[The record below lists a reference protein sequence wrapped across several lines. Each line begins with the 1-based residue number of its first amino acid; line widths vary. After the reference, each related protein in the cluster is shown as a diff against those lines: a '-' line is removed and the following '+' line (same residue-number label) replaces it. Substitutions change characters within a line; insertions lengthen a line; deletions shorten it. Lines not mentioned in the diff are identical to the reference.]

1 MPLAFEK
8 PAHSRRN
15 PARPA
20 PRPRRRWL
28 GLALTGLAA
37 IGVGAGCQTTG
48 NSPLAL
54 WRFGHDDSLSKP
66 PTEAELGKDDRN
78 FMLRWLRPKT
88 PPPANVDTPGL
99 VLGSDGWR
107 PMANKPNPEAEAE
120 FHAAEALFQQGK
132 FAEAEPL
139 FKQLAKKR
147 KGSVWGEKGQ
157 FYLAETQ
164 YQSGKLVAAHDS
176 FDLLEKD
183 YQGTEFNEKVIAR
196 EFAIAQAWLA
206 QSDPK
211 APAEA
216 KLPWYAH
223 FNGQM
228 PLIDTQGHA
237 IRALEHVRHY
247 NPKGP
252 LADDAVLRIADEYM
266 GNKDYE
272 TAAMYYDQLI
282 TDHPK
287 SPFLQRAQLAAIDA
301 RMKGYVGPEYDGA
314 GLEKARELVKQ
325 TMATFP
331 DRAVNNEK
339 LYHTLDLINDQDAER
354 TYVVG
359 NYYRRAGYPES
370 AEYYFAKIPQRW
382 PKSPWAS
389 KAKTQLASLA
399 KVPRKRHDPSK
410 IMTQPGSTDSM
421 GGSQGG
427 MGGMGG
433 MGMGGMGMGGMGG
446 PGGMM

>member
-1 MPLAFEK
+1 MPPAF
-8 PAHSRRN
+8 RN
-15 PARPA
+15 PDSSRWRLV
-20 PRPRRRWL
+20 PRPPARRWL
-28 GLALTGLAA
+28 GLALAGLAA
-37 IGVGAGCQTTG
+37 ILPGAGCQTTG
-48 NSPLAL
+48 PGPLAL
-54 WRFGHDDSLSKP
+54 WQMGHDDSLSP
-66 PTEAELGKDDRN
+66 APTETEVGKDDRN

-88 PPPANVDTPGL
+88 PPPARVDGSGL

-107 PMANKPNPEAEAE
+107 PIQAKPNPQAEAE

-132 FAEAEPL
+132 FEAAEPL
-139 FKQLAKKR
+139 FKTLAKKR

-157 FYLAETQ
+157 YYLAETQ
-164 YQSGKLVAAHDS
+164 FQRGKLVTANDS
-176 FDLLEKD
+176 FELLKKD
-183 YQGTEFNEKVIAR
+183 YGGTEFNEKLIAR
-196 EFAIAQAWLA
+196 EYAIAQAWLA
-206 QSDPK
+206 QTDPK
-211 APAEA
+211 APPEA
-216 KLPWYAH
+216 KMAWTAH
-223 FNGQM
+223 FDGKE
-228 PLIDTQGHA
+228 PLVDVQGHA
-237 IRALEHVRHY
+237 INTLNHVRHH
-247 NPKGP
+247 NPSGP
-252 LADDAVLRIADEYM
+252 LADHAVMRIADEYM
-266 GNKDYE
+266 KNQDFE